1 MRWSLADRKISDSDN
16 TKTIGV
22 FGHVG
27 NRNLGDE
34 AIISVVL
41 QNIKRRYPTAQIRG
55 YTLKPQ
61 DTAERHKIDA
71 FPIRRLDEVTSNTV
85 SGAADLNVSQTVA
98 APSGLY
104 TQAKATLKKFPL
116 LFNSLKRIQTL
127 ILVLLSALKEP
138 RFLLQSYRNLKG
150 LDLLII
156 AGSSQLIDYVAG
168 GPWGHPYTVFKWVVL
183 AKARKSKVAFMSCGM
198 GPVES
203 MLGKFFIRTSLSIAD
218 YRSFRDDVSLQCAE
232 QIGVTVPCS
241 ICPDLVYGLR
251 IEEKNSIDVTSNSRP
266 IVGINPI
273 PFSDSKAWVGS
284 GAEAYAVYIAML
296 AEFARWLVQRGYNV
310 MLFPT
315 QLNLDPPVIR
325 DVVDLLKKGSNV
337 DLERNIIDTPVNT
350 FDELMSSMSKA
361 YIIIAT
367 RYHGVVFSH
376 LLNKPVIGIAYASK
390 TADLM
395 RMMGQSDYTVDILH
409 MNLQV
414 LQERFIAI
422 ESRET
427 AIKEDAPIKISAHRK
442 ALDAQYDQVFGL

>member
-1 MRWSLADRKISDSDN
+1 
-16 TKTIGV
+16 
-22 FGHVG
+22 
-27 NRNLGDE
+27 
-34 AIISVVL
+34 
-41 QNIKRRYPTAQIRG
+41 
-55 YTLKPQ
+55 
-61 DTAERHKIDA
+61 
-71 FPIRRLDEVTSNTV
+71 
-85 SGAADLNVSQTVA
+85 
-98 APSGLY
+98 
-104 TQAKATLKKFPL
+104 
-116 LFNSLKRIQTL
+116 
-127 ILVLLSALKEP
+127 
-138 RFLLQSYRNLKG
+138 
-150 LDLLII
+150 
-156 AGSSQLIDYVAG
+156 
-168 GPWGHPYTVFKWVVL
+168 
-183 AKARKSKVAFMSCGM
+183 
-198 GPVES
+198 
-203 MLGKFFIRTSLSIAD
+203 
-218 YRSFRDDVSLQCAE
+218 
-232 QIGVTVPCS
+232 
-241 ICPDLVYGLR
+241 
-251 IEEKNSIDVTSNSRP
+251 
-266 IVGINPI
+266 
-273 PFSDSKAWVGS
+273 
-284 GAEAYAVYIAML
+284 
-296 AEFARWLVQRGYNV
+296 